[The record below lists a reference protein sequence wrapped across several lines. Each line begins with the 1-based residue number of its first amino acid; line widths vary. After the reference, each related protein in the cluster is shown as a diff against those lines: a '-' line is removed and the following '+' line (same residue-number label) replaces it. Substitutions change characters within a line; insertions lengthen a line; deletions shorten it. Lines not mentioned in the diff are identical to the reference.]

1 MEYNKKNKIKIKR
14 QLKIVTCIMTFFLLL
29 SLTLMVLNI
38 LSITDNILVFSI
50 SIIMMLIFY
59 VIFIWTHSDLQ
70 NLKKLIYKNR
80 QSNHLSR
87 GINYLL
93 NGEYKKSQFIFEKC
107 LTSQVDKAFL
117 NGLHKGMCYM
127 SDKEGLKKIATN
139 YLDNYKVK

>member
-38 LSITDNILVFSI
+38 LSITDNFLVLSI

-59 VIFIWTHSDLQ
+59 VIFTWTQSDLQ